1 MYRVALLCCLFDLTS
16 FFISLTCV
24 EFKLTIFLATKDS
37 NSLISPLSFAT
48 FTCLGSLGTYIY
60 NIHVMMNLIK
70 IKPQLLRYSFIT
82 RSLTL
87 LLPERGR
94 RGRRSLVH
102 SSQPLALLS
111 MGKSKVNSHLLLFLL
126 LFTNVYTIYLRHS
139 AVSQRVCLLTLE
151 AISLSCCSNSLSRAS
166 SLNEKH
172 HPTYTRG

>member
-1 MYRVALLCCLFDLTS
+1 M
-16 FFISLTCV
+16 

-60 NIHVMMNLIK
+60 IYIHVMMNLIK

-87 LLPERGR
+87 LLPGRGR

-172 HPTYTRG
+172 ELMYTSPNVHTWINHTHT